1 MLEKNPSMDRQEV
14 YRRAESMA
22 APILNELFE
31 KADQDRGQFDE
42 SRTGSS
48 DDSMG
53 KSSGDNLSGEQV
65 ESPRSNEDE
74 NKK

>member
-1 MLEKNPSMDRQEV
+1 
-14 YRRAESMA
+14 MA